1 MEAQIEKMEQQEAQ
15 AKPSFAMIF
24 FRIYDRKIASG
35 ELTFAQTGM
44 KKEDFTMIC
53 TDKSFVPPAGE
64 IRRLCEAMKL
74 TGAERE
80 QMLSFAAEDGE
91 EV

>member
-1 MEAQIEKMEQQEAQ
+1 MESQKEKQQRQEAQ
-15 AKPSFAMIF
+15 AEPSFAMIF

-44 KKEDFTMIC
+44 KKEDFTRLC
-53 TDKSFVPPAGE
+53 TDRSFVPPAGE

-74 TGAERE
+74 TGHERE
-80 QMLSFAAEDGE
+80 QMVSFITEDEE